1 MNVTQTIEVMSE
13 PKSGGDKMLGSLLQK
28 RTDQPEAFKF
38 GPYCLIPG
46 RRLLLAGQ
54 ERIEVGS
61 RAFDILVLLVRR
73 CGDVVSSRQIFD
85 HAWPDMIV
93 EGSNIRFQIRGLRR
107 ILSTYQRSIVTV
119 RSRGYVFVVPVQRL
133 SPMEAAD
140 EGKWVRL
147 APV

>member
-1 MNVTQTIEVMSE
+1 MSVMQTIEFMSDLS
-13 PKSGGDKMLGSLLQK
+13 SGTDKVQVSSLQK
-28 RTDQPEAFKF
+28 RADEPEAFKF

-54 ERIEVGS
+54 DRIELGS

-73 CGDVVSSRQIFD
+73 SGDVVSSQQIFK

-93 EGSNIRFQIRGLRR
+93 ESSNIRFQIGGLRR
-107 ILSTYQRSIVTV
+107 ALSAYQRSIVAV

-133 SPMEAAD
+133 SPL
-140 EGKWVRL
+140 EG
-147 APV
+147 